1 MFKKIFCCCRSEKYT
16 VNYSTKKKYL
26 EKIEY
31 KDTEEFIPPVV
42 YAKVIKIYDGDTIT
56 VAAKLPFKGSPL
68 YRFSV
73 RLNGIDSPEIKGNTS
88 TEKALA
94 VKSRDALNKL
104 IFGKIVELKNN
115 KKEKYGRLLSDVY
128 LHDLHVNKWMLDN
141 KLAISYDGGKKIKPE
156 NWE

>member
-1 MFKKIFCCCRSEKYT
+1 MFNKIFCCCRSDEYT
-16 VNYSTKKKYL
+16 VNYTGAKNYL

-31 KDTEEFIPPVV
+31 KDTEEFIPPVL

-73 RLNGIDSPEIKGNTS
+73 RLNGIDSPEIKGNTP

-104 IFGKIVELKNN
+104 IFGKVIELKNN
-115 KKEKYGRLLSDVY
+115 SKEKYGRLLSDVY
-128 LHDLHVNKWMLDN
+128 LQDLHVNKWMLDN
-141 KLAISYDGGKKIKPE
+141 KLAVHYDGGKKIKPE

>member
-1 MFKKIFCCCRSEKYT
+1 MFKKIFCCCRSDEYT
-16 VNYSTKKKYL
+16 VNYLTKKKYL

-42 YAKVIKIYDGDTIT
+42 YSKVIKIYDGDTIT

-73 RLNGIDSPEIKGNTS
+73 RLNGIDSPEIKGSTP

-94 VKSRDALNKL
+94 IKSRDALNKL
-104 IFGKIVELKNN
+104 IFEKVIELRNN
-115 KKEKYGRLLSDVY
+115 KKEKYGRLLADVY
-128 LHDLHVNKWMLDN
+128 LQDLHVNKWMLDN
-141 KLAISYDGGKKIKPE
+141 KLAVPYDGGKKIKPE